1 MNPSEPIAAEAHS
14 NNKQTQDIEHQFT
27 RLMRYLD
34 SCRQQRV
41 LVTYIETADAI
52 EVAAPLRIHKA
63 ALLLEALM
71 EYDYKN
77 DQPQRAAL
85 VVSRNRSGLPA
96 KGFFLKAQTLGLM
109 QTASNEDFHK
119 QCLDRLFGGK

>member
-77 DQPQRAAL
+77 IATSTTSANIL
-85 VVSRNRSGLPA
+85 TA
-96 KGFFLKAQTLGLM
+96 EQTLL
-109 QTASNEDFHK
+109 TRH
-119 QCLDRLFGGK
+119 